1 MSKGRRPPLT
11 RYDDMKDDHEK
22 RRRGTDAYRVSET
35 LQMVSVEIP
44 KLLSTR

>member
-1 MSKGRRPPLT
+1 MS
-11 RYDDMKDDHEK
+11 DDHEK
-22 RRRGTDAYRVSET
+22 RRRGTDAYRFNAV